1 MAIITGPTWK
11 IGAVTEKPRSCQAFS
26 SCNRPSKVEPV
37 GDVFSMPF
45 YTYIVNYKGNNHA
58 LQQMKGSNFQGNW
71 SWIGEIPEAV
81 FPRSKHQELAGKVM
95 RAQFEPV
102 SNRKHVWSKAVEID
116 DSLFTVF
123 AIQTVP

>member
-1 MAIITGPTWK
+1 
-11 IGAVTEKPRSCQAFS
+11 
-26 SCNRPSKVEPV
+26 
-37 GDVFSMPF
+37 MPF
-45 YTYIVNYKGNNHA
+45 FTYIVNYKGNNHA

-116 DSLFTVF
+116 ASLFTVF

>member
-1 MAIITGPTWK
+1 MAIITGSTWK
-11 IGAVTEKPRSCQAFS
+11 IGAVTEKPRFCQAFS
-26 SCNRPSKVEPV
+26 SCNRSSKLEPG

-95 RAQFEPV
+95 RTQFEPV
-102 SNRKHVWSKAVEID
+102 PNRKHVWSKAVEID